1 MIYLALSIF
10 CSVTVGV
17 LLKLAK
23 RYQINIAQAITWNYL
38 FAIGLSAFFF
48 RPIINQLNITTIHVV
63 LGVLLPTIFIFL
75 ALSVQRTGLA
85 RTDIAQRLS
94 LFISLLAAFFIFN
107 ENYSILKYFGITI
120 GFLAII
126 FTLYRKSTT
135 QVNNTDWLYPLLV
148 FIGFGVIDVCF
159 KLISQYT
166 TSSLFIIFCIAF
178 FLSLLALTKKERNKA
193 DIILG
198 IWMIIIGLHLF
209 GYYSFVSGIMYI
221 YPFLT
226 LLNLGNILFYMKA
239 HRAMS
244 NDPSTVFAAMNIG
257 VIIFGSLIGILVFK
271 EKLSKLNYLGLLLAL
286 LSIILITLAR
296 Y

>member
-10 CSVTVGV
+10 CSVIVGV

-23 RYQINIAQAITWNYL
+23 RYQIGIAQAITWNYL
-38 FAIGLSAFFF
+38 FAIGLSLFFF
-48 RPIINQLNITTIHVV
+48 RPAINVLNLASIQGIHVL

-94 LFISLLAAFFIFN
+94 LFISLLGAFFIFN
-107 ENYSILKYFGITI
+107 ENYSTLKYFGIAI

-126 FTLYRKSTT
+126 FTVYRKSTT

-166 TSSLFIIFCIAF
+166 PLPYTTSLFIIFCIAF
-178 FLSLLALTKKERNKA
+178 LLSLGYIVYLAVIKKVKLQLINF
-193 DIILG
+193 ICGCILG
-198 IWMIIIGLHLF
+198 F
-209 GYYSFVSGIMYI
+209 FN
-221 YPFLT
+221 F
-226 LLNLGNILFYMKA
+226 GNILFYMKA
-239 HRAMS
+239 HRAMA

-271 EKLSKLNYLGLLLAL
+271 EKLTKLNYLGLTLAL
-286 LSIILITLAR
+286 LAIILITLAS